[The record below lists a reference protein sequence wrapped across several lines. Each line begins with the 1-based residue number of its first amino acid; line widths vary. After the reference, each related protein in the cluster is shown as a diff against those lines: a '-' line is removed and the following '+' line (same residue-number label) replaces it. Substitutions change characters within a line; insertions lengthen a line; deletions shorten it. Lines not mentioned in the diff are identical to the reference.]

1 MSEYGDDPVND
12 DESVDEFA
20 EDDKGDIDIDPLNE
34 NIEES
39 IDKQLEGDSEDED
52 YVEEE
57 LPPPPGSQ
65 IRSICKPEDRLTR
78 PIIVAGEWSALICNR
93 VMLLQNGERIY
104 IDPPYPT
111 SPIDIAIKELKERK
125 FPLLLMRDVSN
136 HTEIW
141 DPNTMIHPRE
151 NI

>member
-1 MSEYGDDPVND
+1 MSEYDEE
-12 DESVDEFA
+12 ESVDEFGN
-20 EDDKGDIDIDPLNE
+20 DDVGEIDVDPTNE
-34 NIEES
+34 ITENS
-39 IDKQLEGDSEDED
+39 IDKQLKEESDDED
-52 YVEEE
+52 YIEEE
-57 LPPPPGSQ
+57 SQPPPQGSI
-65 IRSICKPEDRLTR
+65 IRYICKPEDRITR

-111 SPIDIAIKELKERK
+111 SPIDIAIKELRERK
-125 FPLLLMRDVSN
+125 FPLLLMRDVGD